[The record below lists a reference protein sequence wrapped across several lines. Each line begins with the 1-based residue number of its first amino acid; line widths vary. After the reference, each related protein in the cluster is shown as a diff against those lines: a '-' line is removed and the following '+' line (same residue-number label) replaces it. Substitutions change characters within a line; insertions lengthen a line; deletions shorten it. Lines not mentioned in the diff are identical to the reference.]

1 MRQAPPTRPLSPL
14 RRARMESVALE
25 LAGVDLYSYDALSLH
40 FVGEGRRFG
49 EPGQGWTRKQLDL
62 ALDDL
67 AERGAITITPT
78 SRTIQIAT
86 VEEGLQAIIEN
97 LGATAATA

>member
-1 MRQAPPTRPLSPL
+1 MTSKTSTTLPPL

-25 LAGVDLYSYDALSLH
+25 LAGVDFYSYDALSLH

-49 EPGQGWTRKQLDL
+49 EPGQGWTRKQLDQ
-62 ALDDL
+62 ALEDL
-67 AERGAITITPT
+67 AEHGAIRFAPT
-78 SRTIQIAT
+78 NRTIQIAT

-97 LGATAATA
+97 LGTTAATA